1 MHLVRQ
7 FVCVLMRCVLSCH
20 VVPPDL
26 ILGTSERAQMFLRL
40 VRVFKSCS
48 FAA

>member
-7 FVCVLMRCVLSCH
+7 FVCVLLRCVLSCH

-26 ILGTSERAQMFLRL
+26 ILGKSERAQMSPKL
-40 VRVFKSCS
+40 VRGI
-48 FAA
+48 